1 MTPRSREENGD
12 VSEKTGFKL
21 AASMMKIRFSIGLGL
36 GIAALL
42 LVGLFFLPK
51 SLDSHGELSVV
62 STVITAS
69 SSKPRSQKISFRSIK
84 AKLHGEV
91 EAKSLGAPGTC
102 VAELLE
108 AWILDGVG
116 VEQDGREEMD
126 LVQKLGKRDR

>member
-1 MTPRSREENGD
+1 
-12 VSEKTGFKL
+12 
-21 AASMMKIRFSIGLGL
+21 MMKIRFSIGLGL

-69 SSKPRSQKISFRSIK
+69 SS
-84 AKLHGEV
+84 LHGEV